1 MKREL
6 FSRRIR
12 VINAETE
19 ALHNE
24 VNTLYENLVDSEYK
38 ESLESIER
46 IRVMLVLLKNQVME
60 GNILKI

>member
-1 MKREL
+1 MKKDL
-6 FSRRIR
+6 FSRRIK

-24 VNTLYENLVDSEYK
+24 ANTLYENLMDGEYK

-46 IRVMLVLLKNQVME
+46 MRLMLVLLKNQILE